1 MQILHTVLY
10 TFQDG
15 TYKENLSELL
25 EFAIILSILMYFVL
39 DLGVI
44 LFGRA
49 RPSLGQRDKAS
60 NVSFRN
66 SLR

>member
-1 MQILHTVLY
+1 MSDNQ
-10 TFQDG
+10 
-15 TYKENLSELL
+15 ELL

-66 SLR
+66 SLRWPIYTINSVAKTKLS